1 MAISIPR
8 WTGML
13 RRAGA
18 PARAATEIAT
28 EVDETVDALVSQQE
42 HESAF
47 DRLLYAMQLGFQRID
62 ARFEQVDARMDAME
76 ARLEASFNK
85 RILTALGIALTALAI
100 ATGIIVALFI
110 SYAG

>member
-18 PARAATEIAT
+18 PAQSATEIAT
-28 EVDETVDALVSQQE
+28 EVDQTVDTLVSQHE
-42 HESAF
+42 HDSAL
-47 DRLLYAMQLGFQRID
+47 DRLLYTMQLGFQESD
-62 ARFEQVDARMDAME
+62 ARD
-76 ARLEASFNK
+76 ARLEASLSK
-85 RILTALGIALTALAI
+85 QLLIAVGIVLTGLAI

-110 SYAG
+110 RFVG

>member
-28 EVDETVDALVSQQE
+28 EVDQTVDGLVSQHE
-42 HESAF
+42 HESAL
-47 DRLLYAMQLGFQRID
+47 DRLLYAMQIGFQESD
-62 ARFEQVDARMDAME
+62 ARD
-76 ARLEASFNK
+76 ARLEASFSK
-85 RILTALGIALTALAI
+85 QLLIAVGIVLTGLAI
-100 ATGIIVALFI
+100 ATAIIVALFI
-110 SYAG
+110 RYVG